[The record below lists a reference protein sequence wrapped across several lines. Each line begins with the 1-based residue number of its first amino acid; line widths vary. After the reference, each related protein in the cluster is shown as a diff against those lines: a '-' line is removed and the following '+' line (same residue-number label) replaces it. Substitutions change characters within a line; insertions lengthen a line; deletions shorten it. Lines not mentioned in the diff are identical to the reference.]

1 MSLLFDAKRHIA
13 GKDEAQHHDGEAQ
26 SERWLIS
33 YADLITTLM
42 VLFLA
47 LYALELAKSHALEVK
62 VVEATHAAQAA
73 STPASQ
79 PAAPSQAD
87 AQQRKELLAQLG
99 VLREAGQIS
108 LAPDARGVEVAINA
122 KLLFRAGDAHLLP
135 EAYGVLDQV
144 ATILKRYAS
153 HDLLVE
159 GHTDSTPI
167 ATTKYESNWEL
178 SSARAGAVVRY
189 FAERGIE
196 PHRMAA
202 MGRADNVPA
211 VLGQDAASRAANRR
225 VTIYV
230 QY

>member
-1 MSLLFDAKRHIA
+1 MSLLFDAKRHVA
-13 GKDEAQHHDGEAQ
+13 GKDEAEHHDGGAQ

-47 LYALELAKSHALEVK
+47 LYVLELAKSHALEVK
-62 VVEATHAAQAA
+62 VVEATHAAHAA
-73 STPASQ
+73 STAASQ
-79 PAAPSQAD
+79 PAAPAPGD
-87 AQQRKELLAQLG
+87 AQRKELLAQLG
-99 VLREAGQIS
+99 ALRAAGEIS

-135 EAYGVLDQV
+135 EAYGVLGEV

-167 ATTKYESNWEL
+167 ATSKYESNWEL

-189 FAERGIE
+189 FAEHGIE

-211 VLGQDAASRAANRR
+211 VLGEDAGARAANRR